1 MKCINDMY
9 NDCIENEIFP
19 DNLELVDV
27 SPIFKKEDNFEKENY
42 WPVGI
47 LPHMSKL
54 FERILY

>member
-1 MKCINDMY
+1 MKCINGMY

-42 WPVGI
+42 
-47 LPHMSKL
+47 
-54 FERILY
+54 